1 MRFRFAACWH
11 YRPRVLTFIVLV
23 VVAVTIVL
31 ANLSEDVRARS
42 VPFTGDSLTNLKFD
56 VSGPVDHRLTFGT
69 WNISYGWPL
78 LWRQYVVA
86 IGYGGQVVA
95 ELSSKSRLAG
105 NVAMWLVML
114 AAPAAACEWLLRRY
128 RLRLRWS
135 LRTMLA
141 VVGLIAAFC
150 AWYVVAR
157 DRANVEDPLI
167 TAIEARHGSVW
178 LERWGPEWLDVVGA
192 DRLRRRIIGA
202 QLGNVDKK
210 VEDLLERLARRDNLQ
225 YLILNVRCL
234 NPRMAAALA
243 DMRQLRTFH
252 LTVDDPTPEI
262 GSRLSDA
269 LAQKPRLRTLSLCNL
284 NPWNNGNDQRMSHEI
299 LAAVANATRLE
310 SLYLSDMA
318 IDGEDLACLGA
329 LPNLKFL
336 NLADISIAADFDRSD
351 LGAPLLSRLPTLSRL
366 EELDLYRSEV
376 GDGDLRHLN
385 ALSRLRSLS
394 LIEAAVTNV
403 GLAELASLESLEE
416 LTIGGD
422 NVTAA
427 DLESLRTVS
436 HLNTLH
442 IGWFKGK
449 CSPGTSLRPDQLASL
464 PDEEF
469 DDWLRALEA
478 LRHAKPSLVIDG
490 GDDTP
495 PLTARMIGQRAESLI
510 PPQYEL
516 PNRGPF
522 RGWLKLWMEQ
532 KAKRQTGGGLP

>member
-23 VVAVTIVL
+23 VVAATIVL

-42 VPFTGDSLTNLKFD
+42 VPFTGDSLTKLKFD

-86 IGYGGQVVA
+86 IGYGGQGVA

-141 VVGLIAAFC
+141 AVGLIAAFC
-150 AWYVVAR
+150 AWYVAAR

-167 TAIEARHGSVW
+167 TAIEARHGVAW

-192 DRLRRRIIGA
+192 DRLRRRIIGS
-202 QLGNVDKK
+202 QLGNGDEK
-210 VEDLLERLARRDNLQ
+210 VEDLLERLTRRGNLQ
-225 YLILNVRCL
+225 YLFLNVHSL
-234 NPRMAAALA
+234 TPRMVGALA
-243 DMRQLRTFH
+243 DMRQLRTIH
-252 LTVDDPTPEI
+252 LGVDDPTPEI
-262 GSRLSDA
+262 GALLADA
-269 LAQKPRLRTLSLCNL
+269 LADKPQLRTLSLSNL
-284 NPWNNGNDQRMSHEI
+284 NDWNNSIGQTVSNEI
-299 LAAVANATRLE
+299 LAAVAKAPRLE
-310 SLYLSDMA
+310 ALYLSDMA
-318 IDGEDLACLGA
+318 IDGESLPSLAPLT
-329 LPNLKFL
+329 NLKSL
-336 NLADISIAADFDRSD
+336 SLSDVSIAADFDRADSD
-351 LGAPLLSRLPTLSRL
+351 PPLLSRLPVLPRL
-366 EELDLYRSEV
+366 EKFDLYRSEV
-376 GDGDLRHLN
+376 GDRDLRYL
-385 ALSRLRSLS
+385 ATFPCLKSLRLV
-394 LIEAAVTNV
+394 ADDVTGR
-403 GLAELASLESLEE
+403 GLAELASMKSLKE

-422 NVTAA
+422 RLTAA
-427 DLESLRTVS
+427 GLESLHALRQ
-436 HLNTLH
+436 LNTLH
-442 IGWFKGK
+442 IEWFQGK
-449 CSPGTSLRPDQLASL
+449 CLPGTRLRRDQLARL

-495 PLTARMIGQRAESLI
+495 PLTARMIGQRPESLI

-522 RGWLKLWMEQ
+522 RGWLKQWMEQ
-532 KAKRQTGGGLP
+532 KAKSETADGLP